1 MQTKQMHPELKQLL
15 VEAGEIIVKDFNS
28 KSYTIE
34 YKPDGSPVTST
45 DKQTQEFLIPKLTKL
60 FPEFKIIAEEVPE
73 SHQIDANDTH
83 MLTLDPLGGTS
94 NFLAGKPKVDIMVSL
109 IINHKVEYATTYN
122 PFTQIFD
129 YLYPAEQI
137 KRNNLRTMERKFVSY
152 TQDVELIDRKS
163 ITNAYRP
170 INYLTNGNIDFLIY
184 PKGFIDIWDLAP
196 AHGVLKKAGGNLYT
210 RKGEEYSY
218 NTIENPEDLIAL
230 MNDSL
235 LSQVLEV
242 FQVENQ

>member
-28 KSYTIE
+28 KSYSIE

-83 MLTLDPLGGTS
+83 ILTLDPLGGTS
-94 NFLAGKPKVDIMVSL
+94 NFLAGKPKVDIMISL
-109 IINHKVEYATTYN
+109 VINHEVAYATTYN
-122 PFTQIFD
+122 PFTQTFD
-129 YLYPAEQI
+129 NIVPSEDI
-137 KRNNLRTMERKFVSY
+137 GNTKLRTIERKSVTY
-152 TQDVELIDRKS
+152 HKDVEVIDRKAIS
-163 ITNAYRP
+163 NSYRP
-170 INYLTNGNIDFLIY
+170 INYLTNGDIHFLVY

-196 AHGVLKKAGGNLYT
+196 AHGVLKKAGGNLFT
-210 RKGEEYSY
+210 SKGQEYSY
-218 NTIENPEDLIAL
+218 HAIENPEDLIAV
-230 MNDSL
+230 MNETL
-235 LSQVLEV
+235 LEKVLQSFEV
-242 FQVENQ
+242 HN